1 MGLPVAEFV
10 AKTWPSIVSQ
20 TDHIIVGS
28 IGSEKPFLDAVHQ
41 RREQFDILSDLM
53 LRHFQL

>member
-20 TDHIIVGS
+20 TDHIIVGA
-28 IGSEKPFLDAVHQ
+28 IGSEESFLDAVHK
-41 RREQFDILSDLM
+41 RRQQFDTLSDLM
-53 LRHFQL
+53 LRNFQL